1 MDLKPLE
8 ELFRAEVFKFLKK
21 EGKIK
26 DDPETDG
33 LEKLR
38 CLELRVSLFMLI
50 TAFVLKEETKKAG
63 RLLPCSELR
72 ASLLI
77 IRNFF
82 STERITYIEKTGKV
96 LYRSIMQK
104 GKNKKNLVLYSAEE
118 FIAAITQHI
127 PKKNFQNLC

>member
-33 LEKLR
+33 LETLR
-38 CLELRVSLFMLI
+38 CLELRV
-50 TAFVLKEETKKAG
+50 
-63 RLLPCSELR
+63 
-72 ASLLI
+72 SLLI

-82 STERITYIEKTGKV
+82 STEKITYIEKTGKV

-104 GKNKKNLVLYSAEE
+104 GKNKKNFVLYSAEE

-127 PKKNFQNLC
+127 PILKGFCCGFLE